1 VRLIERL
8 FAMALRKALVTVSL
22 HKESEKTSFQD
33 RFQRQCNL
41 MRTMASFRMCMPR
54 SLMEMGTRVQ
64 DSAQVG
70 MK

>member
-1 VRLIERL
+1 
-8 FAMALRKALVTVSL
+8 MALRKALEVSL
-22 HKESEKTSFQD
+22 DKESSFQD
-33 RFQRQCNL
+33 RDTL
-41 MRTMASFRMCMPR
+41 MRTMVQFRMRMPR